1 MNPITVLDVSLRD
14 GGHRTNFHFTDS
26 ELQGIIEPLDKAGL
40 DYIEIGYRNGS
51 LHPIA
56 NLGRA
61 GFCDKA
67 YLLFCQSLI
76 KSAKMAVMV
85 HPKNVTVAHLLEL
98 KNCGV
103 QLIRICVE
111 KGGLDGALPIIQQ
124 AQAIDL
130 EVSVNFIHLSYYSE
144 TELDEVVEKVS
155 QYHPDVVYFADSNGS
170 LLPQKISIIYEKYT
184 SRYAFPFGFHAHDNL
199 GLAQANALAAISAGA
214 RFIDASLAGMGK
226 GTGNLKTE
234 FFIAYLQAI
243 QIKKYHLQPLLT
255 ASNFVR
261 SDLKIGHE
269 ALEMDEFIRGISDFS
284 TADLKKFKKAANPD
298 L

>member
-14 GGHRTNFHFTDS
+14 GGHRTNFHFKDS
-26 ELQGIIEPLDKAGL
+26 QLQGILEPLDKAGL

-51 LHPIA
+51 LHPIE

-61 GFCDKA
+61 GFCHKD
-67 YLLFCQSLI
+67 YLIFCHSLI

-85 HPKNVTVAHLLEL
+85 HPKNVSNTELLEL

-111 KGGLDGALPIIQQ
+111 KGGLEGALPVLQQ
-124 AQAIDL
+124 ARALDL
-130 EVSVNFIHLSYYSE
+130 AVSVNFIHLSYYNE
-144 TELDEVVEKVS
+144 IELDAVVEKVS
-155 QYHPDVVYFADSNGS
+155 QYQPSVVYFADSNGS
-170 LLPQKISIIYEKYT
+170 LLPMKISKIYKKYIN
-184 SRYAFPFGFHAHDNL
+184 RYSFPFGFHAHDNL
-199 GLAQANALAAISAGA
+199 GLAQANTLAALDAGVH
-214 RFIDASLAGMGK
+214 FIDASLGGMGK

-234 FFIAYLQAI
+234 FFLAYLQAI
-243 QIKKYHLQPLLT
+243 QIEKYHLQHALT
-255 ASNFVR
+255 AANYVR
-261 SDLKIGHE
+261 STLNIGSE

-284 TADLKKFKKAANPD
+284 TADLKKFKKTNTD